1 MFVVAF
7 DMGTRN
13 LAVCALQCDANATSL
28 THWMNVAVGSTKNT
42 IAQLVECYV
51 CFCRAQW
58 GWLSKADHVVI
69 ELQVAQ
75 NTRMKCAAS
84 AVQSLFNFHNI
95 PVRVM
100 PARQKFKGVLSL
112 LPEWTGKERSAQLKH
127 LAVVACRR
135 WLQEHSEVSAHADA
149 LASHRLF
156 LGPQSR
162 DNPKKLDD
170 LADALLQAVTHAYQA
185 GLIPDAAEPSGS

>member
-1 MFVVAF
+1 
-7 DMGTRN
+7 MGTRN
-13 LAVCALQCDANATSL
+13 LAVCALQCDGNVTSL
-28 THWMNVAVGSTKNT
+28 TNWMNIAVGSTKNT
-42 IAQLVECYV
+42 IAQLVECYA

-58 GWLSKADHVVI
+58 EWLSKADHVVI

-84 AVQSLFNFHNI
+84 AVQSMFNFHNI

-100 PARQKFKGVLSL
+100 PARQKFKGVLDL
-112 LPEWTGKERSAQLKH
+112 LPEWTGKERSAQLKQ

-135 WLQEHSEVSAHADA
+135 WIKARPSMIVHADA
-149 LASHRLF
+149 ISSYRLF
-156 LGPQSR
+156 LLTPQSR
-162 DNPKKLDD
+162 AEPKKLDD

-185 GLIPDAAEPSGS
+185 GLIPDAT